1 MKEVIVMK
9 KLQNILGKLSLIIL
23 IPFSLILLVCNIFM
37 SMLKKFFPMLFTF
50 IPVGA
55 LTIWIYGE
63 VVALITAHKF
73 IKWSYFTPNEYPQP
87 IPHLFNSGMTW
98 EAFGNW
104 YLLPLAI
111 IVILE
116 FVSIYAQLIGEDI
129 KKVLGNKEDTK

>member
-9 KLQNILGKLSLIIL
+9 KIQNILGKLSLIIL

-63 VVALITAHKF
+63 VVALIIAHKF
-73 IKWSYFTPNEYPQP
+73 IMWSYFTPNQYPQP
-87 IPHLFNSGMTW
+87 IPHLFNCGMTW
-98 EAFGNW
+98 EAFANW
-104 YLLPLAI
+104 YLLPISI
-111 IVILE
+111 IVIIE
-116 FVSIYAQLIGEDI
+116 FISIYGILVLSDI
-129 KKVLGNKEDTK
+129 KEISGK

>member
-1 MKEVIVMK
+1 
-9 KLQNILGKLSLIIL
+9 
-23 IPFSLILLVCNIFM
+23 
-37 SMLKKFFPMLFTF
+37 
-50 IPVGA
+50 
-55 LTIWIYGE
+55 
-63 VVALITAHKF
+63 
-73 IKWSYFTPNEYPQP
+73 
-87 IPHLFNSGMTW
+87 MTW

>member
-1 MKEVIVMK
+1 M
-9 KLQNILGKLSLIIL
+9 SLITKL
-23 IPFSLILLVCNIFM
+23 I
-37 SMLKKFFPMLFTF
+37 PMLFMF
-50 IPVGA
+50 LPVSA